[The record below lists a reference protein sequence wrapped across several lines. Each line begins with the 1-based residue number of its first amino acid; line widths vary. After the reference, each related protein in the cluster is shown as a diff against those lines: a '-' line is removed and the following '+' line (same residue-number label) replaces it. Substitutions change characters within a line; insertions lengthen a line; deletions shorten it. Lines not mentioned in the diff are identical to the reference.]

1 MPSDPQAAHPRSFP
15 SPAGLSARGETPM
28 RATWKSAICTLFLL
42 VIWTPWAA
50 AAIAARVD
58 PGAPC
63 FRWPAVDMDEDGVF
77 DRLDNCV
84 DTPRGCAV
92 DPHGCT
98 LDGDADGV
106 CDGID
111 QCPSTPAGMKV
122 NRQGCHAGSDAMRD
136 TRGQAEPA
144 REIVKAPPSR
154 PGAPRPVSESERQL
168 VESGRIRIENVY
180 FESGRARLLSESEAS
195 LKEAGEALEKFPDL
209 EIEVEG
215 HTDSRGSNAYNMRLS
230 QSRAEAVRSYLL
242 SHFRLESAHLKA
254 RGYGETRR
262 ETRERNEEQLL
273 RNRRVELRVLNPEA
287 LPRGVRIERNR

>member
-1 MPSDPQAAHPRSFP
+1 
-15 SPAGLSARGETPM
+15 M
-28 RATWKSAICTLFLL
+28 RATWKSAVSKLFLL
-42 VIWTPWAA
+42 VIGISWAA
-50 AAIAARVD
+50 AAGAARVD

-84 DTPRGCAV
+84 NTSRGCAV
-92 DPHGCT
+92 NQYGCT

-122 NRQGCHAGSDAMRD
+122 NQQGCHAGTDAMRD
-136 TRGQAEPA
+136 TRGEAEPA

-154 PGAPRPVSESERQL
+154 PPAPRPVSESERQL

-180 FESGRARLLSESEAS
+180 FESGSARLLSESETS

-209 EIEVEG
+209 RIEVQG

-242 SHFRLESAHLKA
+242 SHFRLERANLQA
-254 RGYGETRR
+254 LGYGETRR
-262 ETRERNEEQLL
+262 ETRERNEEELL

-287 LPRGVRIERNR
+287 LPQGIRIERDE